1 MITEKTEKS
10 NVVKNPNAITFVLAF
25 LVSILLLF
33 TSNCGQI
40 NKLRKPKDLLSD
52 SIVTVENLK
61 QIQEKLWF
69 YNHKHIVIEGYFM
82 GWGTRDCH
90 FVANFCIPRTRS
102 DWAFRDLNDTCIYI
116 TGGLPPNVSLFDRM
130 DRNKLIRMQAIVHKV
145 KGNRMFL
152 EYVNAVM
159 IEEY

>member
-52 SIVTVENLK
+52 SMVTVENLK
-61 QIQEKLWF
+61 QIQEKL
-69 YNHKHIVIEGYFM
+69 
-82 GWGTRDCH
+82 
-90 FVANFCIPRTRS
+90 
-102 DWAFRDLNDTCIYI
+102 
-116 TGGLPPNVSLFDRM
+116 
-130 DRNKLIRMQAIVHKV
+130 
-145 KGNRMFL
+145 
-152 EYVNAVM
+152 
-159 IEEY
+159 